1 MRVFSESFIL
11 VLLLCLTACSGS
23 AESDPGEKQDPPK
36 EKAAVSIEPLKNPC
50 ELLSPTEIE
59 SIDGFEKSSE
69 CNLHKASGETYKQ
82 ANFLVDERQLGI
94 VFRRLSEKEI
104 ERKKLESD
112 YDFYLKQ
119 DTYSEVPNAPG
130 DQAIFSY
137 SETTVPSGTNYT
149 YSLKWRYGNHTERE
163 IGITYSN
170 DEQDPEEMMKPL
182 VAMAKI
188 MEN

>member
-1 MRVFSESFIL
+1 MRVLSEGLIL
-11 VLLLCLTACSGS
+11 LMLLCFISCGETAD
-23 AESDPGEKQDPPK
+23 SDNVEKQETPEETAP
-36 EKAAVSIEPLKNPC
+36 VSIESLKNPC
-50 ELLSPTEIE
+50 ELLSRSEIE

-69 CNLHKASGETYKQ
+69 CNLHKASGDTYKQ
-82 ANFLVDERQLGI
+82 ANFLVDDRKLGI

>member
-1 MRVFSESFIL
+1 MRALTEGLIL
-11 VLLLCLTACSGS
+11 IIILCLTSCGGN
-23 AESDPGEKQDPPK
+23 AESTTGDKQDPPK
-36 EKAAVSIEPLKNPC
+36 ETLSTSVEPLKNPC

-59 SIDGFEKSSE
+59 SFDGFEKSSE